1 MNSENTRA
9 AMAESLRTRV
19 FAAYALCSV
28 AESHIRDGRLD
39 NAVETVRVI
48 RRMVTEATR
57 LAGEPHAHSNIRE
70 TAELLPDLERKIAKL
85 EASIG

>member
-1 MNSENTRA
+1 MSSENTRA
-9 AMAESLRTRV
+9 ALAESLGTRV
-19 FAAYALCSV
+19 FTAYALCSV

-39 NAVETVRVI
+39 NAVDTVRLI

-57 LAGEPHAHSNIRE
+57 LAGEPHVLSTKRE
-70 TAELLPDLERKIAKL
+70 AAELLPDLERKVAKL